1 MNSGVT
7 EEIEIHQSTV
17 SDWLSNPTQFGVVF
31 SRYCSRMAQSVGY
44 FIEIDEAAVALVHQN
59 WNAQCALWRSERVAN
74 GKSLSF
80 MKIFSLLLF
89 QMASVEWVHKIF
101 DSVPALEKTSKAV
114 PNATSQICSTI
125 YSFTCI
131 PRHVTNSPPF

>member
-44 FIEIDEAAVALVHQN
+44 FIEIDEAAVALVTKTGTR
-59 WNAQCALWRSERVAN
+59 NAPSGEVSASPTV
-74 GKSLSF
+74 SLC
-80 MKIFSLLLF
+80 LL
-89 QMASVEWVHKIF
+89 
-101 DSVPALEKTSKAV
+101 
-114 PNATSQICSTI
+114 
-125 YSFTCI
+125 
-131 PRHVTNSPPF
+131 